1 MGRKSGVNYT
11 QEILEYLKER
21 GESWTYRDAIQMAS
35 SATSHTVNATLRNL
49 VLDGKVVQIG
59 ERSKAE
65 FRIVQHGLQD
75 VKTTVKLTERDQYS
89 VVEEE
94 LDQPSNQITERHQ
107 SISEEELD
115 QLPKQ
120 SVDFDALRSKFRMWV
135 KEQEQAL
142 GAERRPP
149 LLSDMI
155 HARKAADIAKH
166 NQLVGEQRELVE
178 QLSDEVPDSEP
189 LAMFQVVGVLSN
201 GGEFMGTV
209 VKARSPGF
217 SGTYLLKEM

>member
-11 QEILEYLKER
+11 QEILEYLRER
-21 GESWTYRDAIQMAS
+21 GENWTSRDAIQIVS

-65 FRIVQHGLQD
+65 FRIVQHGVQD
-75 VKTTVKLTERDQYS
+75 AKTTVKL
-89 VVEEE
+89 
-94 LDQPSNQITERHQ
+94 TERHQ

-142 GAERRPP
+142 DAERRPP
-149 LLSDMI
+149 LLSDLI
-155 HARKAADIAKH
+155 TARKAADIAKH

-178 QLSDEVPDSEP
+178 QLADGVPDSEP

>member
-11 QEILEYLKER
+11 QGILDHLKER
-21 GESWTYRDAIQMAS
+21 GEKWTSRSAIQVAS
-35 SATSHTVNATLRNL
+35 PATSRTVNATLRNL
-49 VLDGKVVQIG
+49 VLDGKIVQIG
-59 ERSKAE
+59 DRNNAE
-65 FRIVQHGLQD
+65 FRIVQHGMQD
-75 VKTTVKLTERDQYS
+75 AKTTVKLTD
-89 VVEEE
+89 
-94 LDQPSNQITERHQ
+94 RHQ

-115 QLPKQ
+115 QLPSK
-120 SVDFDALRSKFRMWV
+120 SSDVDFDALRSKFRMWA

-142 GAERRPP
+142 GAERQPP
-149 LLSDMI
+149 LLSDLI
-155 HARKAADIAKH
+155 TARGAADIAKH

-178 QLSDEVPDSEP
+178 QLADGVPDSEP